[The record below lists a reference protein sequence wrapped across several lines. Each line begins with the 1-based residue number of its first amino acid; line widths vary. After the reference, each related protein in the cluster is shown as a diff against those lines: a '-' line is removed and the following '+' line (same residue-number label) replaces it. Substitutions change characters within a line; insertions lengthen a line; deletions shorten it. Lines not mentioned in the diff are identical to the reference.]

1 MASHASPP
9 HITVLG
15 SLNMDLVSYVPHHPL
30 PGETLTSS
38 HFNTSPG
45 GKGANQAVACG
56 KLSRDSDLSSPSAT
70 ISMVGAVGADPY
82 GTLLLDSLRSFG
94 VVVDA
99 VAIREDQKSGLAIII
114 VDEPTGQNR
123 IIVSPEANHSLQ
135 PAEFKTLPGPRP
147 DLLIMQ
153 LEIPFETVMQALK
166 AAKKDGV
173 PVLLNPAP
181 AQPLPVDAYDGLAH
195 LVVNETE
202 AAILAD
208 CAESEL
214 DDIDGLN
221 RVGRVFIDRGVCN
234 VIITLGGRGVYFVN
248 NRGQS
253 ALLPATKTT
262 VVDTTAAGDTFVG
275 SYALAAVAAKDGQFD
290 IEAAVTAANRAAALT
305 VARKGAQISIPWKDE
320 L

>member
-1 MASHASPP
+1 
-9 HITVLG
+9 
-15 SLNMDLVSYVPHHPL
+15 
-30 PGETLTSS
+30 
-38 HFNTSPG
+38 
-45 GKGANQAVACG
+45 
-56 KLSRDSDLSSPSAT
+56 
-70 ISMVGAVGADPY
+70 MVGAVGADPY

-94 VVVDA
+94 VAVDA
-99 VAIREDQKSGLAIII
+99 VAVREDRKSGLAIII

-135 PAEFKTLPGPRP
+135 PAEFETLPGPRP

-221 RVGRVFIDRGVCN
+221 RVGRVFIDRGVRN

-248 NRGQS
+248 NHGQS

-290 IEAAVTAANRAAALT
+290 IEAAVTAANQAAALT